1 VAVVPGG
8 KQELSGMR
16 FPYESWSSKWGSDK
30 DICSYACEVG
40 AAGALPEMT
49 STGTLLCHGEEY
61 TWR

>member
-1 VAVVPGG
+1 
-8 KQELSGMR
+8 MR